1 MKVWTGSH
9 LQGPC
14 ALIILQSMSEFITK
28 LETYA
33 DLEVSIIRTT
43 KINKVLKNIIK
54 LASIPKD
61 EEFNFKKRSH
71 ELLAKWNKIL
81 VDDPNAGPGG
91 DKEETATTNGV
102 AKDEKHDGDEN
113 EKVEPQG
120 TSEDDEKPTEGHH
133 IGTTVEGAKEAEP
146 PAEPEKTVDEPETDE
161 PDVVNA
167 PEKAYEPPT
176 ETLEATA

>member
-1 MKVWTGSH
+1 
-9 LQGPC
+9 
-14 ALIILQSMSEFITK
+14 MSEFISK

-54 LASIPKD
+54 LSSIPKD

-81 VDDPNAGPGG
+81 VDDPSAGAAG
-91 DKEETATTNGV
+91 DKEEAATTNGV
-102 AKDEKHDGDEN
+102 AKEEKNEDEEKEKEKEKEKDEPQKVSGEDEK
-113 EKVEPQG
+113 
-120 TSEDDEKPTEGHH
+120 STEVHH

-146 PAEPEKTVDEPETDE
+146 PAEPETARDEVDTDE

-167 PEKAYEPPT
+167 PEKAYEPPS

>member
-1 MKVWTGSH
+1 
-9 LQGPC
+9 
-14 ALIILQSMSEFITK
+14 MSEFISK

-33 DLEVSIIRTT
+33 DLEVSIIRST

-81 VDDPNAGPGG
+81 VDEPGAGTAG
-91 DKEETATTNGV
+91 DKDEPSTTNGV
-102 AKDEKHDGDEN
+102 AKSDKNEGEEK
-113 EKVEPQG
+113 EKAEAQM
-120 TSEDDEKPTEGHH
+120 TTEDDEKSAEGHK
-133 IGTTVEGAKEAEP
+133 IGTAVEGAKEAEP
-146 PAEPEKTVDEPETDE
+146 SAAPEETPDEVKKDEIKTDE
-161 PDVVNA
+161 PDVANA
-167 PEKAYEPPT
+167 PEKAYEPPS

>member
-1 MKVWTGSH
+1 MLICH
-9 LQGPC
+9 LQF
-14 ALIILQSMSEFITK
+14 MSEFISK

-33 DLEVSIIRTT
+33 DLEVSIIRST

-81 VDDPNAGPGG
+81 VDEPGAGPAD
-91 DKEETATTNGV
+91 DKDEPSATNGV
-102 AKDEKHDGDEN
+102 AKSEKN
-113 EKVEPQG
+113 EAEEKEKEKSEPR
-120 TSEDDEKPTEGHH
+120 TTTEDDEKPVEGHK
-133 IGTTVEGAKEAEP
+133 IGTGVEGAKEAEP
-146 PAEPEKTVDEPETDE
+146 SAALEDEPSAAPEDIKHEMKTDE
-161 PDVVNA
+161 PDIENA
-167 PEKAYEPPT
+167 PEKAYEPPS